1 LAAAE
6 EMTLAD
12 YRKWIAVREKTRR
25 LHHNLAGVAGGF
37 VTLSAT
43 GAAPPGLESTGDPVF
58 NLPASF
64 IGAPAVT
71 LPCLSVEALPLGI
84 QLMGF
89 KDEDETLFSHAQW
102 VENILL
108 AGH

>member
-1 LAAAE
+1 
-6 EMTLAD
+6 
-12 YRKWIAVREKTRR
+12 
-25 LHHNLAGVAGGF
+25 
-37 VTLSAT
+37 LSAT

>member
-1 LAAAE
+1 
-6 EMTLAD
+6 
-12 YRKWIAVREKTRR
+12 WIEVREKTRR

-37 VTLSAT
+37 ITLSAT
-43 GAAPPGLESTGDPVF
+43 GAAPLGLESTGDPVF

-71 LPCLSVEALPLGI
+71 LPCLSAEALPLGI

-89 KDEDETLFSHAQW
+89 KDEDEALFSHAQW

-108 AGH
+108 AEH